1 MSQWEYIEDAVES
14 VDAFDIVIILKL
26 IAYVMI
32 FLCQNK
38 ILTKFWKLQAENKVC
53 QVAST
58 IVRLRRVG

>member
-32 FLCQNK
+32 FL
-38 ILTKFWKLQAENKVC
+38 
-53 QVAST
+53 
-58 IVRLRRVG
+58 